1 MIVFNPAIFNHFL
14 FLTRW
19 ISETSYDINK
29 SQLVFTYVFVSY
41 EEFSDCSN
49 DFSTVHLKQVIALL
63 RVSFFFSRKIVYKL
77 VDMALNIVFGRKRLE
92 YATCGQV
99 FVRKRRKESPFS
111 KIKNTCGRY
120 LCVVWKWSWWLC
132 EIIEHCSLR
141 KVQSVIKKNKRGRT
155 KEISEA
161 GLISRIAFI
170 LMYSKSV

>member
-1 MIVFNPAIFNHFL
+1 MNLWNFVRHQQITISFYLCFCFLWGIFWLLKWLFNCPLDTSNCSAPCFFL
-14 FLTRW
+14 
-19 ISETSYDINK
+19 
-29 SQLVFTYVFVSY
+29 
-41 EEFSDCSN
+41 
-49 DFSTVHLKQVIALL
+49 
-63 RVSFFFSRKIVYKL
+63 FSRKIVYKL
-77 VDMALNIVFGRKRLE
+77 VDMALHIVFGRKRLE

-99 FVRKRRKESPFS
+99 FVRKRRKESAFS

-141 KVQSVIKKNKRGRT
+141 KMQSVIKKNKRGKT

-161 GLISRIAFI
+161 GLISRKAFI